1 MKRTVV
7 TYICDLCGREFSK
20 QYEVTN
26 CRIPVFTIPVDE
38 YGHRYDDRCKA
49 EFFNYDLCAD
59 CLDRCAVVETYVGIG
74 CRVEGE
80 GKLRWR
86 KRGEVGK

>member
-20 QYEVTN
+20 QHEVTS
-26 CRIPVFTIPVDE
+26 CQIPVFAIPVDE
-38 YGHRYDDRCKA
+38 YGRRDEGKT
-49 EFFNYDLCAD
+49 EFLSYDLCAD
-59 CLDRCAVVETYVGIG
+59 CIDRVAVVETYVGI
-74 CRVEGE
+74 CCPVEGE

-86 KRGEVGK
+86 KRCEANDE